1 MHTYDSR
8 MKLNHDMLARLLGHA
23 IAARRKELGLS
34 QADVAA
40 RLGMSS
46 PESLSR
52 YERGE
57 REPRCTTLARIAWAL
72 ETGSADLMAALDTP
86 GPAVTMPKDT
96 DPQIYATTLRIQQVV
111 GRIAKRNPEA
121 LSLVEALLTATD
133 INLRESNAQG
143 RKRG

>member
-1 MHTYDSR
+1 

-86 GPAVTMPKDT
+86 APSMPMHKDT
-96 DPQIYATTLRIQQVV
+96 DPQTYATTLRIQQVV

-133 INLRESNAQG
+133 INLRETAAQG